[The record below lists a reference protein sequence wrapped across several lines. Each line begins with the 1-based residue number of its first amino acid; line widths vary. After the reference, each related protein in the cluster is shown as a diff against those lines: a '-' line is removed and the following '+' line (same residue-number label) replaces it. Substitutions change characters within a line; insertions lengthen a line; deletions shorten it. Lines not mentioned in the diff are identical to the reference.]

1 MYTVSISEN
10 LTVEN
15 VFNTEIYVDSDV
27 TTYPITEAEKDMI
40 SQSGRMDLWQYKNG
54 KVVESEF
61 AADILKNQFNAQQKQ
76 KRQSAYQ
83 KESDPLFMKYQRG
96 EATKEEWESKVAE
109 IVARYP
115 YQE

>member
-1 MYTVSISEN
+1 MYKVSLN
-10 LTVEN
+10 NDLTVRD
-15 VFNTEIYVDSDV
+15 VFDTEIYIDSNV
-27 TTYPITEAEKDMI
+27 PTFSITNAEFQQIAD
-40 SQSGRMDLWQYKNG
+40 SGRHDFWQCKDG
-54 KVVESEF
+54 KIVESEF
-61 AADILKNQFNAQQKQ
+61 KAEIVRNEFNAQQKQ